1 MQTTT
6 QIDDLVG
13 PVRAYFMQMQSSIC
27 EALETADGTAEF
39 SLESIAADNGGLSQP
54 RVLAAGDV
62 IEKAAVQFTH
72 SLGDALPPAAT
83 ARNPHLAGAPFQAVA
98 ISLIVHPVNPKAPT
112 THMNLRFFV
121 VNADQPVWY
130 FGGGYDL
137 TPFYGY
143 KEDAIHWHQTA
154 ARACAEHYPTL
165 KAQCDEYF
173 YLTHRKE
180 SRGIGGI
187 FFDDWTVGGFEKS
200 FTFAK
205 NVGDT
210 FLEAYLPILNRRKTE
225 PYSDAERNFQLYRRG
240 RYAEFNLAIDRG
252 TKYGLQSGRRIE
264 SVLASLPPLARWE
277 YNYVAPAGSREEK
290 LTSYYLIARDWLAE
304 IETPGSGQ

>member
-1 MQTTT
+1 MQTPT

-13 PVRAYFMQMQSSIC
+13 PVRAYFMQLQSNIC
-27 EALETADGTAEF
+27 EALATADGTAEF
-39 SLESIAADNGGLSQP
+39 SLESITTPNGGLSQP

-98 ISLIVHPVNPKAPT
+98 ISLIVHPLNPKAPT

-154 ARACAEHYPTL
+154 ERACAEHYPPL
-165 KAQCDEYF
+165 KKQCDEYF

-187 FFDDWTVGGFEKS
+187 FFDDWTEGGFDTS
-200 FTFAK
+200 FTFVK

-225 PYSDAERNFQLYRRG
+225 SYTDDERNFQLYRRG

-277 YNYVAPAGSREEK
+277 YNYTAPVGSREEE
-290 LTSYYLIARDWLAE
+290 LTSYYLIARDWLK
-304 IETPGSGQ
+304 ETATPRSGG

>member
-1 MQTTT
+1 MQTPT

-13 PVRAYFMQMQSSIC
+13 PVRAYFMQLQSNIC
-27 EALETADGTAEF
+27 EALATADGTAEF
-39 SLESIAADNGGLSQP
+39 SLESITTPNGGLSQP

-98 ISLIVHPVNPKAPT
+98 ISLIVHPLNPKAPT

-154 ARACAEHYPTL
+154 ERACAEHYPPL
-165 KAQCDEYF
+165 KKQCDEYF

-187 FFDDWTVGGFEKS
+187 FFDDWTEGGFDTS
-200 FTFAK
+200 FTFVK

-225 PYSDAERNFQLYRRG
+225 SYTDDERNFQLYRRG

-277 YNYVAPAGSREEK
+277 YNYTAPVGSREEE
-290 LTSYYLIARDWLAE
+290 LTSYYLIARDWLK
-304 IETPGSGQ
+304 ETATPRSGR